1 MNKIEFIKDKI
12 PFTQVANSVL
22 TDKRLSAKAKG
33 LYAYLYSKPDG
44 WNFAIDRISLEMA
57 DGRRSINEG
66 LHELE
71 QLGFLTRK
79 RQPDGRVV
87 YLVHFPPIEPYVQN
101 EHMGSEPNVQNSK
114 VLKQQSAKMSTVSNK
129 DIIII
134 KNISNKELAKD
145 EPLHKEI
152 AQIIKSFEVIN
163 PACKSFYGNKTQ
175 RKACESLINEY
186 GYDRVLYEIKKT
198 LEITNQKEYLP
209 NIQTPVQLF
218 QKWSS
223 LENGIK
229 KIKNKSV
236 TEQQK
241 KGNVYW

>member
-1 MNKIEFIKDKI
+1 MDDLSVPTHWRLLGYLNGFFINGKQVWASNETIAQKLNVSSRSIQTAVKTLEQMDIIGTKRTKNSRIII
-12 PFTQVANSVL
+12 PNY
-22 TDKRLSAKAKG
+22 TDK
-33 LYAYLYSKPDG
+33 
-44 WNFAIDRISLEMA
+44 
-57 DGRRSINEG
+57 NE
-66 LHELE
+66 
-71 QLGFLTRK
+71 
-79 RQPDGRVV
+79 
-87 YLVHFPPIEPYVQN
+87 QN
-101 EHMGSEPNVQNSK
+101 EDIGEKPTSRGEKPTSMPHRNQLHPNSDNNS
-114 VLKQQSAKMSTVSNK
+114 VSNK
-129 DIIII
+129 DI
-134 KNISNKELAKD
+134 AKD

-152 AQIIKSFEVIN
+152 SQIIKSFETIN

-186 GYDRVLYEIKKT
+186 GYDRVLFVVEKT

-229 KIKNKSV
+229 KIKNKGV

-241 KGNVYW
+241 KGNLYW

>member
-1 MNKIEFIKDKI
+1 MTNSFIKSM
-12 PFTQVANSVL
+12 A
-22 TDKRLSAKAKG
+22 AKTIIA
-33 LYAYLYSKPDG
+33 
-44 WNFAIDRISLEMA
+44 
-57 DGRRSINEG
+57 
-66 LHELE
+66 
-71 QLGFLTRK
+71 
-79 RQPDGRVV
+79 
-87 YLVHFPPIEPYVQN
+87 
-101 EHMGSEPNVQNSK
+101 
-114 VLKQQSAKMSTVSNK
+114 VLKMLFTALKKTGKVDFVMITANVGENHFTNCKIGLRNIGETV
-129 DIIII
+129 
-134 KNISNKELAKD
+134 
-145 EPLHKEI
+145 P
-152 AQIIKSFEVIN
+152 IIKSFEVIN

-186 GYDRVLYEIKKT
+186 GYDRVLFVVEKT